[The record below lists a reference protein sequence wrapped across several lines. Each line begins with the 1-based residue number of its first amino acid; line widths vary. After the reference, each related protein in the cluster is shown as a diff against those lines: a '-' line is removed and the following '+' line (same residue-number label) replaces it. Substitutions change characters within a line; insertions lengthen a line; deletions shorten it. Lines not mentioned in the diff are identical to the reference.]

1 MVPRA
6 GLESC
11 NYYFTFDT
19 CFVFDKITLNSV
31 ISGKADYWPAAILGA
46 LAKQSRQA
54 TTFSLVTSVRMEHR
68 DSHRVNFRE
77 ISYFVYLL
85 KFIETFRFFLKN
97 SHKNNRHLY

>member
-1 MVPRA
+1 MVPRV

-11 NYYFTFDT
+11 NYHFTFDT
-19 CFVFDKITLNSV
+19 CFVLDTVALNSV

-54 TTFSLVTSVRMEHR
+54 TTLSLVTSVCMEHR

-85 KFIETFRFFLKN
+85 KCIETFRFF
-97 SHKNNRHLY
+97 